1 MYAYP
6 FGVLAGCIFGA
17 HYGLRSGVYASI
29 IPGGQEALYT
39 AVGMC
44 VAAVLVT
51 LVLIL
56 VLLVECHG
64 CGVTQRALF

>member
-39 AVGMC
+39 AVGMY
-44 VAAVLVT
+44 VVLV
-51 LVLIL
+51 V
-56 VLLVECHG
+56 VV
-64 CGVTQRALF
+64 V